1 MKQLSMLL
9 FFLCSMNASATE
21 QVNENQLGVLTE
33 ETTSVKSFDG
43 YSPQVGIKGFVEGGY
58 TIGDGYSDI
67 FRLSLLGTVGWQ
79 FNSNFF
85 VGIGSGEN
93 FYTDSKQYSIP
104 IYADFRINNKSLFF
118 DVKAGYSISD
128 IEGFY
133 FSPSFGCRLGT
144 KINTAFTF
152 SLGYEFQRSN
162 SLIDGS
168 KNASGLITRIGFE
181 F

>member
-1 MKQLSMLL
+1 MKQLFMFF
-9 FFLCSMNASATE
+9 FFLCSMNVSATE
-21 QVNENQLGVLTE
+21 QVNVNQSGVLDE
-33 ETTSVKSFDG
+33 GNTSVKNSDG
-43 YSPQVGIKGFVEGGY
+43 YSPKVGIKGFVEGGY
-58 TIGDGYSDI
+58 TISDGYSDL
-67 FRLSLLGTVGWQ
+67 FRLSLLATVGWQ

-85 VGIGSGEN
+85 VGVGSGEN

-144 KINTAFTF
+144 KNNTAFTF
-152 SLGYEFQRSN
+152 SLGYEYQRSN

-168 KNASGLITRIGFE
+168 KNASGLVTRIGFE